1 MEAGGLRGRAVIVFG
16 SAERPTRATK
26 PAQPTRAPGR
36 RRFVSTTTAKPLV
49 LVIYRLDHEF
59 LLDVVI
65 GQVRQRDTSYDFVLA
80 SQPWRARMDAAFKVE
95 NVLAR

>member
-1 MEAGGLRGRAVIVFG
+1 M
-16 SAERPTRATK
+16 SRATN
-26 PAQPTRAPGR
+26 PRDEARAADRAPGR
-36 RRFVSTTTAKPLV
+36 RRFVSTTTAKPSV

-59 LLDVVI
+59 LLDVI
-65 GQVRQRDTSYDFVLA
+65 GRVRQRDTSYDFVLA

>member
-1 MEAGGLRGRAVIVFG
+1 M
-16 SAERPTRATK
+16 
-26 PAQPTRAPGR
+26 
-36 RRFVSTTTAKPLV
+36 
-49 LVIYRLDHEF
+49 IYRLDHEF